1 MSDVQGSDQRL
12 GSRAVTIGVMADP
25 GLPEKVA
32 GVVAEDLE
40 RDLAEHI
47 DARVQWRVESDRGTL
62 PLTAEGDIPLLDQ
75 APRIRE
81 ERGWDYLIYLTDLP
95 RTHGGEPMVCELS
108 STTRATLVSLPTLGC
123 WRVTARTRRL
133 LVTLIDS
140 VQHGSEDYP
149 SQPAAR
155 QAVGHGAIRRQSSA
169 GEDTA
174 YVTVPGSWNR
184 LRLLAGMVRH
194 NRPHRL
200 LSALSSCVA
209 AAAATG
215 AFGIFYTSIWSMAD
229 ALHPGRLALIS
240 VVVIAALSSW
250 LILHNGLWTTTGS
263 SVRNTFAG
271 RQAAWD
277 NAATVITVG
286 LSVALMYAILYLV
299 LLISAVAV
307 IDTGYLHSQL
317 GHPVGPADYARLSWL
332 AASLGTMAGA
342 LGSNFD
348 SDHAIREAT
357 YSRRAHQRRQL
368 AQAQDG

>member
-1 MSDVQGSDQRL
+1 
-12 GSRAVTIGVMADP
+12 
-25 GLPEKVA
+25 
-32 GVVAEDLE
+32 
-40 RDLAEHI
+40 
-47 DARVQWRVESDRGTL
+47 
-62 PLTAEGDIPLLDQ
+62 
-75 APRIRE
+75 
-81 ERGWDYLIYLTDLP
+81 
-95 RTHGGEPMVCELS
+95 MVCELS

-133 LVTLIDS
+133 LVTLIAS

-155 QAVGHGAIRRQSSA
+155 QAVGHGAIRRQSPA

-184 LRLLAGMVRH
+184 LRLVAGMVRH

-200 LSALSSCVA
+200 LPALSSCVA

-263 SVRNTFAG
+263 TVRNTFAG

-307 IDTGYLHSQL
+307 IYTGYLHSQL
-317 GHPVGPADYARLSWL
+317 GHPVGPTDYARLSWL
-332 AASLGTMAGA
+332 AASLGTMAGPWGRISTATMPSAKPPTAAEHTNDASWPKPRTVDPPHPVPTHEPRIYRHRVA
-342 LGSNFD
+342 L
-348 SDHAIREAT
+348 IRRLLAT
-357 YSRRAHQRRQL
+357 PGCAGRGWPGVCPCRRRPVPHR
-368 AQAQDG
+368 